1 MGEQHGTE
9 HLVFGQFVGL
19 GLHHQHGVFGTGHDH
34 VEAGTLQLLVG
45 GVEDVADF
53 RMETDAGGADRAGER
68 NAGDRQ
74 GGGGADHRGDVRI
87 GLLVGGDDGAD
98 DLHFIHETFGEQR
111 TDRTVD
117 QARGQGFLLGRTSFT
132 LEETTGDTACGVG
145 LFLVVHGQREEVA
158 AFGRRLGADHGDQH
172 ADVVHGDQ
180 YGAGGLASD
189 TAGLESDGRL
199 TELELLGYRVHGVFT
214 FYVALGEIGG
224 MPGVGPES
232 IPRKREAAPVSAAAV
247 RRPRLP
253 PARRGYPQEWPEL
266 RARFQRPPALR
277 ATAPHPLLPAS
288 R

>member
-53 RMETDAGGADRAGER
+53 RVETDAGGADRAAER

-87 GLLVGGDDGAD
+87 GLLVGGNDGAD

-132 LEETTGDTACGVG
+132 LEETTGDTP
-145 LFLVVHGQREEVA
+145 A
-158 AFGRRLGADHGDQH
+158 A
-172 ADVVHGDQ
+172 
-180 YGAGGLASD
+180 
-189 TAGLESDGRL
+189 
-199 TELELLGYRVHGVFT
+199 
-214 FYVALGEIGG
+214 
-224 MPGVGPES
+224 
-232 IPRKREAAPVSAAAV
+232 
-247 RRPRLP
+247 
-253 PARRGYPQEWPEL
+253 
-266 RARFQRPPALR
+266 
-277 ATAPHPLLPAS
+277 
-288 R
+288 